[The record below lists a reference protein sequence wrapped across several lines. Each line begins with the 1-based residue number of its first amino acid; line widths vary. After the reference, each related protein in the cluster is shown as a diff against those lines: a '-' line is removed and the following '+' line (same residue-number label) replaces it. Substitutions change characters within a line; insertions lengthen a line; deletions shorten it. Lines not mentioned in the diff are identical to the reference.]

1 MGVLLTILKVV
12 GIILAVLAGLILL
25 AVCAVLF
32 VGISYEA
39 RVQYSGDVTVKARVS
54 WLWRL
59 LYCSAVFAEKK
70 LKFKVRVFG
79 IPVISSD
86 RMEKKKAKQNASK
99 EAEKTDG
106 EFQDGSKD
114 THTEISDDDITDA
127 MADNIEVRQLT
138 RADLP
143 DGSTGAHEEG
153 KDSAGDGAWKTAK
166 EVDALKAEADAEAS
180 KEDSRRSE
188 DGGASEEDSGKET
201 GEGEKIP
208 FSEKIASLIEK
219 LQAKLH
225 ALTGKAE
232 ALIEKVRLT
241 KDKVCG
247 IINDEENRVFFKKV
261 WQTLIVIL
269 KKFLPK
275 KHRFRVRYG
284 SDNPASTG
292 QVTGYV
298 AMAMAA
304 LPIHLTYTPDFE
316 REVVEVDGYVY
327 GKIRVISIVIPLLK
341 IVFNKQFKK
350 LRKQLQQ

>member
-12 GIILAVLAGLILL
+12 GIILAILVGLVLL

-59 LYCSAVFAEKK
+59 LHCSAVFVEKK

-79 IPVISSD
+79 IPIISSD
-86 RMEKKKAKQNASK
+86 RMEKKKAKQSASK
-99 EAEKTDG
+99 EDEKTGG
-106 EFQDGSKD
+106 EFQTGLKD
-114 THTEISDDDITDA
+114 TATEISDDDITDA
-127 MADNIEVRQLT
+127 MADNIEIRQLT
-138 RADLP
+138 KADLP
-143 DGSTGAHEEG
+143 DGSTSDKEE

-180 KEDSRRSE
+180 EKTPFQCSE
-188 DGGASEEDSGKET
+188 NGDASQEEK
-201 GEGEKIP
+201 GEQDKVP
-208 FSEKIASLIEK
+208 FPEKIASLIEK
-219 LQAKLH
+219 LEVKLH
-225 ALTGKAE
+225 ALTDKAK

-241 KDKVCG
+241 KDKACG

-269 KKFLPK
+269 KKLLPK
-275 KHRFRVRYG
+275 KHRFKVRYG
-284 SDNPASTG
+284 SDDPASTG

-304 LPIHLTYTPDFE
+304 LPIHLSYTPDFE
-316 REVVEVDGYVY
+316 REVIEVDGYVY

-341 IVFNKQFKK
+341 IVLNKQFKK

>member
-12 GIILAVLAGLILL
+12 GIILAVLVGLILL

-59 LYCSAVFAEKK
+59 LHCSAVFAEKK
-70 LKFKVRVFG
+70 LRFKVRVFG

-86 RMEKKKAKQNASK
+86 RMEKKKAKQSASK
-99 EAEKTDG
+99 EDEKTGG
-106 EFQDGSKD
+106 ELQDGSKD
-114 THTEISDDDITDA
+114 TPAEISDDDITDA
-127 MADNIEVRQLT
+127 MADNIEVKQLT

-143 DGSTGAHEEG
+143 DGSTSSHKEG
-153 KDSAGDGAWKTAK
+153 EGSAGDGAWKTAK
-166 EVDALKAEADAEAS
+166 EVDALKAEEEAS
-180 KEDSRRSE
+180 KEDSQRKE
-188 DGGASEEDSGKET
+188 ACDAFGEDSEKET

-208 FSEKIASLIEK
+208 FPEKIASLLEK
-219 LQAKLH
+219 FRSKFRALLDKAK
-225 ALTGKAE
+225 
-232 ALIEKVRLT
+232 ALIEKGRLT

-247 IINDEENRVFFKKV
+247 IINDDGNRVFFKKV

-269 KKFLPK
+269 KKLLPK

-284 SDNPASTG
+284 SDDPASTG

-304 LPIHLTYTPDFE
+304 LPIHLSYTPDFE

-341 IVFNKQFKK
+341 IVFDKQFKK